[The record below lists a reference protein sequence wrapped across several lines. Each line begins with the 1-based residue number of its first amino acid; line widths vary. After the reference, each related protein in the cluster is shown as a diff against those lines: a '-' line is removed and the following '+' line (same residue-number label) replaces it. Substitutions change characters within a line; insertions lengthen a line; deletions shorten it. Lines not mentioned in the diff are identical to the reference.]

1 VEHGLNLWIGYPPLA
16 IQAELGEKPTGQH
29 AVVGPSA
36 HASERGAGAGGQKP
50 EEIRGRETRV
60 EAEVDLVLTARLAM
74 READMLFGVADH
86 KLDLVAQPVAGHN
99 LLGWLRQVG
108 GGEHQA
114 VTGGGFAEHHHPQVA
129 STVRAVGQS
138 GPDLDIRAIREATD
152 LLK

>member
-1 VEHGLNLWIGYPPLA
+1 
-16 IQAELGEKPTGQH
+16 
-29 AVVGPSA
+29 
-36 HASERGAGAGGQKP
+36 
-50 EEIRGRETRV
+50 
-60 EAEVDLVLTARLAM
+60 
-74 READMLFGVADH
+74 MLFGVADH

-129 STVRAVGQS
+129 SEVRAVGQS

-152 LLK
+152 LLKEASGRGWVVPVHGVPVHGVPLDFAIVAPRAPRAPERRSGVEIAQVGV